1 MNYKQL
7 IVMYI
12 HDFDRL
18 KLMFPSISH
27 RSYLDIIEK
36 SCSGKLDKE
45 VINFVVSYVLNERS
59 YSLFNGNNFES
70 EKNYLKIDKYIY
82 ELNEYVVR
90 NEIKKLKSIVNRFK
104 LFYIFPSE
112 FYYDI
117 DEYTDE
123 HKTIFIKNGRILAD
137 EI

>member
-12 HDFDRL
+12 HDFDYL